1 MHVWWPNLDIDIESK
16 VRTCTACQHMQS
28 SPPTTSA
35 NPWIWPSKPW
45 QRIHIDFAGPFLGE
59 MFLIVVDTY
68 SKWMEVVR
76 MTSTTSENTIN
87 VLRTL
92 FSSHGI
98 PNYLVSD
105 NTAQFTGAKFQT
117 FLKKNGIKHILSAP
131 YHPSSN
137 GEAERAV
144 RTFKT
149 AMKTMKEEKGT
160 LSEKIARFLLKHRT
174 TPRILVQ
181 KEHPL
186 NCS

>member
-1 MHVWWPNLDIDIESK
+1 
-16 VRTCTACQHMQS
+16 MQS
-28 SPPTTSA
+28 SPPTATA

-45 QRIHIDFAGPFLGE
+45 QRIHIDFAGPFVGE
-59 MFLIVVDTY
+59 IFLIVVDTY

-105 NTAQFTGAKFQT
+105 NAAQFTEAEFQT
-117 FLKKNGIKHILSAP
+117 FLKKNGIKHIFSVP

-160 LSEKIARFLLKHRT
+160 LSEKIARFLLKHHT
-174 TPRILVQ
+174 TPHTSTKRTPAELFVGRR
-181 KEHPL
+181 L
-186 NCS
+186 RT

>member
-1 MHVWWPNLDIDIESK
+1 
-16 VRTCTACQHMQS
+16 
-28 SPPTTSA
+28 
-35 NPWIWPSKPW
+35 
-45 QRIHIDFAGPFLGE
+45 

-105 NTAQFTGAKFQT
+105 NAAQITEAEFQT

-160 LSEKIARFLLKHRT
+160 LS
-174 TPRILVQ
+174 
-181 KEHPL
+181 
-186 NCS
+186 

>member
-1 MHVWWPNLDIDIESK
+1 
-16 VRTCTACQHMQS
+16 
-28 SPPTTSA
+28 
-35 NPWIWPSKPW
+35 
-45 QRIHIDFAGPFLGE
+45 
-59 MFLIVVDTY
+59 
-68 SKWMEVVR
+68 MEVVR

-117 FLKKNGIKHILSAP
+117 FLKKNGIKHLLSAP

-160 LSEKIARFLLKHRT
+160 LSEKIARFLLKHHT

-181 KEHPL
+181 KEHLL
-186 NCS
+186 NCL